1 MVIGVP
7 REVKSHEYRVAAT
20 PHGVRELVSAGHGV
34 IVEHSAGLGSG
45 FPDDEYERAG
55 ATLADGEELFGKA
68 DLIVKVKEPM
78 PEEYD
83 FLREG
88 QAIFTFLHLAS
99 NRELTDFLLKKNIT
113 ALGYETLEVRGT
125 LPLLA
130 PMSEI
135 AGRMS
140 PIVASFYL
148 QKSCGGSGLLSPGV
162 PGVPPAYALI
172 LGAGVVGTNAARIAL
187 ALGMRVAVVN
197 RGIERLRQLDEL
209 FGGLATT
216 LPSASD
222 TIAEQIRKADI
233 VVGAVLIP
241 GEKTPRL
248 VTSGMVSTMKKGS
261 VIVDVSV
268 DQGGCVET
276 TRPTTHD
283 DPVYEAE
290 GVVHY
295 AVANM
300 PGAYPRTATLA
311 LGGSTLPYV
320 KRLADMGVERAMR
333 EDPSIQSAVNVH
345 RGDILHRGLAESL
358 GLPLGRPLEAMP

>member
-20 PHGVRELVSAGHGV
+20 PEGVRELVSGGHDV
-34 IVEHSAGLGSG
+34 IVEHSAGSGSG
-45 FPDDEYERAG
+45 FPDGEYERAG
-55 ATLADGEELFGKA
+55 ASLAGREELFGKA
-68 DLIVKVKEPM
+68 GLIVKVKEPL
-78 PEEYD
+78 PSE
-83 FLREG
+83 FGLLREG

-99 NRELTDFLLKKNIT
+99 NRELAEFLLKKNIT
-113 ALGYETLEVRGT
+113 ALGYETLEEGGA

-140 PIVASFYL
+140 PIVASYYL
-148 QKSCGGSGLLSPGV
+148 QKPHGGSGLLPPGA
-162 PGVPPAYALI
+162 PGVPPANALI
-172 LGAGVVGTNAARIAL
+172 LGAGVVGTNAARVAL

-209 FGGLATT
+209 FGGRATT

-222 TIAEQIRKADI
+222 VLAEEIKQADV
-233 VVGAVLIP
+233 VVGAVLLP
-241 GEKTPRL
+241 GAKTPRL
-248 VTSGMVSTMKKGS
+248 VTSGMVSAMKKGS

-276 TRPTTHD
+276 TRPTTHE
-283 DPVYEAE
+283 DPVYEVE

-295 AVANM
+295 AVSNM

-311 LGGSTLPYV
+311 LTNSTLPYL
-320 KRLADMGVERAMR
+320 KRLAALGVERAMR
-333 EDPSIQSAVNVH
+333 EDPAIRTAVNAH
-345 RGDILHRGLAESL
+345 RGDVLHRGLAESL
-358 GLPLGRPLEAMP
+358 GIPLGPPMGETP